1 MIAQNICHPSSSIKV
16 IQGLTASCLH
26 SHKWTRMRYSP
37 SLSGAS
43 QPLCRDGSS
52 ADIHSMQ
59 VDIIAS
65 RGLLELCTLVEAL
78 RLRRRGYI
86 SVDIEQLC

>member
-1 MIAQNICHPSSSIKV
+1 
-16 IQGLTASCLH
+16 
-26 SHKWTRMRYSP
+26 MRYSP
-37 SLSGAS
+37 SLPGVS